1 MCLSLLKPV
10 VYGFSNTALLNLPS
24 IPTKSCSLLA
34 CPLNILADAASQP
47 ASQRIKLLLLLLLLV
62 IIKVVKKVITI
73 A

>member
-47 ASQRIKLLLLLLLLV
+47 ASQRIKLLLLLLLV